1 MLRVRLGDAAQLDG
15 LLDADAYDAL
25 IAAG

>member
-1 MLRVRLGDAAQLDG
+1 MLRVRLAEPTQVDD

>member
-1 MLRVRLGDAAQLDG
+1 MIRLRVADAGQVEA